1 MEVFRHAGSSSCQ
14 VGPLATGK
22 LHLSVRPLAL
32 NGLVKRPRLYICC
45 ATVLTHELGHWIRLV
60 DLGNSQDCEQY
71 PQDCPPD
78 NPCVAG
84 EANLRTM
91 CQPINYTESLYIRT
105 LHHYDKRDADVVY

>member
-1 MEVFRHAGSSSCQ
+1 MDLYLHIDGSHRTATYGQPPSFRWGSSSQ
-14 VGPLATGK
+14 TKDWNAQG
-22 LHLSVRPLAL
+22 
-32 NGLVKRPRLYICC
+32 I
-45 ATVLTHELGHWIRLV
+45 LTHELGHWIRLV